1 MSTRS
6 KEYKALELL
15 GPGECNYSWAARLQL
30 AHVEARREITA
41 HLRKMTT
48 DAPPHVL
55 AAQCGSVAQTAIPP
69 QCGIRV
75 DITVDP
81 ANRGAV
87 VCLEVR
93 QADDSSLLCIYS
105 AIPTNRI
112 R

>member
-1 MSTRS
+1 MNKSR
-6 KEYKALELL
+6 EYQALELL
-15 GPGECNYSWAARLQL
+15 GPGKCNYSWAARLQL
-30 AHVEARREITA
+30 AHVEARREIEA
-41 HLRKMTT
+41 HLRNMKA
-48 DAPPHVL
+48 DEPAHIL
-55 AAQCGSVAQTAIPP
+55 AAQCKSVAQEAIPH

-105 AIPTNRI
+105 AIPTNKI